1 MQISQ
6 RNNLF
11 TELTTEEAAT
21 VNGAHGYYY
30 YRPRYVSYGQGYG
43 YGYGQGQGGYRG
55 GTTNVT
61 QNVNVRLVVAGEEIE
76 DVTIN
81 Q

>member
-1 MQISQ
+1 MQMTENS
-6 RNNLF
+6 NLF
-11 TELTTEEAAT
+11 AELTAEEAAT
-21 VNGAHGYYY
+21 VNGASHYYY
-30 YRPRYVSYGQGYG
+30 YRPHYVGYGHGYGRGYG
-43 YGYGQGQGGYRG
+43 YGYHG

>member
-1 MQISQ
+1 MQMTEKT
-6 RNNLF
+6 NLF
-11 TELTTEEAAT
+11 TELTNEEAAT

-43 YGYGQGQGGYRG
+43 QGYGYGYQGGTR
-55 GTTNVT
+55 TNVT

-76 DVTIN
+76 DVTIS